1 MSATSFNPLA
11 VARDLKA
18 TGIDTDQAEAIAEGM
33 RQAAGADRD
42 TLATKADLD
51 STAAAIRA
59 ELGAVEIRLVK
70 WGIGLALGVAGLT
83 AAVVLTGVRL
93 MLATGAG

>member
-42 TLATKADLD
+42 TLATKVDLD
-51 STAAAIRA
+51 SAVAAL
-59 ELGAVEIRLVK
+59 EVRLVK

-93 MLATGAG
+93 MLGTGA